1 MSSERSMA
9 LDKELNQARYEA
21 TELGGGRVRFVVTA
35 APVPKLGC
43 MYVFVGV
50 LCAMLGGIVLSWGG
64 LLSLVGVVGGGIGGF
79 KFAKWFW
86 RRNVDKR
93 RAPGGE
99 FVAGPEGV
107 EVGGE
112 KIGSDRIHQFVI
124 RNGMDL
130 ARDMSVVRDNASA
143 ARHAHLAMAAQVSYM
158 LQVESGGRATTLA
171 GGMTETCATGLRTDV
186 MKAMGG

>member
-1 MSSERSMA
+1 MA
-9 LDKELNQARYEA
+9 LDQDLNQARYEA

-43 MYVFVGV
+43 LFLFVGG
-50 LCAMLGGIVLSWGG
+50 LCALLGGLVLSWGG
-64 LLSLVGVVGGGIGGF
+64 LLSIVGLVGGGIGGY

-86 RRNVDKR
+86 KRDVDKR

-99 FVAGPEGV
+99 FIAGPEGI

-112 KIGSDRIHQFVI
+112 RIAKDRIHQFVI
-124 RNGMDL
+124 RNGMDV
-130 ARDMSVVRDNASA
+130 ARQASVVRDNASA
-143 ARHAHLAMAAQVSYM
+143 QRHANLALAAQVSYM

-171 GGMTETCATGLRTDV
+171 GGMTETCATGLQADV